1 MPGQR
6 LNVVVTRRLPESVE
20 TRMKELFDVSLREVD
35 TPMRREELVVALQ
48 EADVL
53 VPTVTDQIDAS
64 LAKGNGRAG
73 RPRRSW
79 GGALRGGA
87 LAFWAWAAL
96 GRPSRGARAPLAC
109 RCITTTA
116 NACAQR
122 SKSNLRQPIGKAS
135 TKWWRGWM

>member
-64 LAKGNGRAG
+64 LLAQSGEN
-73 RPRRSW
+73 
-79 GGALRGGA
+79 LR
-87 LAFWAWAAL
+87 L
-96 GRPSRGARAPLAC
+96 
-109 RCITTTA
+109 TA
-116 NACAQR
+116 NACARR